1 MDTPPQTPSPKI
13 DSPQDCKKTTSSDT
27 LYEEALWLTGC

>member
-1 MDTPPQTPSPKI
+1 MDTPPENPSPKI
-13 DSPQDCKKTTSSDT
+13 TIPKDEKKTTSSEN

>member
-13 DSPQDCKKTTSSDT
+13 DCPQDSKKTTSSEN